1 MARALEGWRKFTPAI
16 QARIRVA
23 LEQVAGAEG
32 LSPDVTE
39 IVGKALA

>member
-1 MARALEGWRKFTPAI
+1 MARALEGWRKFTPEI
-16 QARIRVA
+16 QARIRLA
-23 LEQVAGAEG
+23 LEKVAAAQD